1 LAADEPPFVMEDR
14 LAKANVE
21 NTEENR
27 RLYRQILFTSPP
39 EACKAIS
46 GVILF
51 HDTLYEKDDQGKPFV
66 DLLKERNIIPGLF
79 IMTSGTDWN
88 WWCL

>member
-1 LAADEPPFVMEDR
+1 MGNR
-14 LAKANVE
+14 LAKVGVE
-21 NTEENR
+21 NTKENR
-27 RLYRQILFTSPP
+27 RFYRQILFTSPP

-46 GVILF
+46 AVILF

-79 IMTSGTDWN
+79 CYHLKIITAANVGFLQTKII
-88 WWCL
+88 

>member
-1 LAADEPPFVMEDR
+1 MEDR

-51 HDTLYEKDDQGKPFV
+51 HDTLYEKDDQDKPFV

-79 IMTSGTDWN
+79 E
-88 WWCL
+88 